1 MNYSNATYSPI
12 SPSNTTESA
21 SISLL
26 ALWREMTSIFRYSS
40 EDCFVEA
47 QEAADQLE
55 AAQNMPSLEEM
66 QKMNRAELVEATRG
80 IRKFDFW
87 V

>member
-1 MNYSNATYSPI
+1 MNYSNASIT
-12 SPSNTTESA
+12 PSHHTETA
-21 SISLL
+21 TISLL
-26 ALWREMTSIFRYSS
+26 ALWREMTSVFRYSS
-40 EDCFVEA
+40 EDRFLEA

-55 AAQNMPSLEEM
+55 AAQNMPTLEEM

>member
-1 MNYSNATYSPI
+1 MNYSNATITPSDHTETATI
-12 SPSNTTESA
+12 SF
-21 SISLL
+21 L
-26 ALWREMTSIFRYSS
+26 ALWRELTSIFHYSA
-40 EDCFVEA
+40 EDRFAEA

-55 AAQNMPSLEEM
+55 AAQNMPTLEEM

>member
-1 MNYSNATYSPI
+1 MNYSNATI
-12 SPSNTTESA
+12 TPSDHTETA
-21 SISLL
+21 TISLL
-26 ALWREMTSIFRYSS
+26 ALWREMTSIFQYSS
-40 EDCFVEA
+40 EDRFTQA

>member
-1 MNYSNATYSPI
+1 MNYSNATFAPNLPSENTETATI
-12 SPSNTTESA
+12 SF
-21 SISLL
+21 L
-26 ALWREMTSIFRYSS
+26 ALWREMASIFRYSS
-40 EDCFVEA
+40 EDRFTHA

-66 QKMNRAELVEATRG
+66 QKMNRAELVEATRN